1 MNIINT
7 AFLIM
12 ILSLPM
18 QAIASEQAALPEDVA
33 QFVEERDLCDHFR
46 GEEPYDE
53 ERREFLNRNMN
64 ELCTGTDK
72 KLAELRDKYMND
84 AVIIKALSVYE
95 DDIEPNQ

>member
-1 MNIINT
+1 
-7 AFLIM
+7 M